1 VLKIGARHPIAYLN
15 LVKGLFAGNKHE
27 VIELH
32 AFGDKSIV
40 KLTVVMRLLVN
51 YKYCEVVRIKTGT
64 MPAPVLKV
72 SFKKCADFQTS
83 FDAHQEIVKQRREE
97 REREKAA
104 AAEANKAEAT
114 NADALADSAEA
125 KTEVTQEVVA
135 EV

>member
-1 VLKIGARHPIAYLN
+1 MLKIGSRHPIAYLN
-15 LVKGLFAGNKHE
+15 LVKGLFANNKHE

-40 KLTVVMRLLVN
+40 KLTVCMRLLVN
-51 YKYCEVVRIKTGT
+51 YKYCDVVRIKTGT

-72 SFKKCADFQTS
+72 SFKKTADFQTS
-83 FDAHQEIVKQRREE
+83 FDAHQEVLKQRREE

-104 AAEANKAEAT
+104 AAESSKA
-114 NADALADSAEA
+114 DEA
-125 KTEVTQEVVA
+125 KPDETAAAESKIEAVAA